1 MTKLPNTK
9 TEEVEQASKDISEDE
24 YGKCPWCGEDEL
36 DFGIIGN
43 NCNYCSYPD
52 GDDNG

>member
-1 MTKLPNTK
+1 M
-9 TEEVEQASKDISEDE
+9 VDQEQELKHLSDEE

-52 GDDNG
+52 GEENGKEEQNT